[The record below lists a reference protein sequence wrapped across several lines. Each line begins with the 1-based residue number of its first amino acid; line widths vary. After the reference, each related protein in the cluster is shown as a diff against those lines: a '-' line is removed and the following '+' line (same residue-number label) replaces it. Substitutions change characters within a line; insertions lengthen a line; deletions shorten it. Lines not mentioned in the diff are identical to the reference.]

1 MRWIK
6 FKCVYCECRGLFV
19 HERVHS
25 PLKVQWHIPDSL
37 WKSQTFLSLFRR
49 WFVHWGCER
58 GTGKWGVV
66 SLDVSEIQCNAFDS
80 TFSHLRFKLIF
91 IFERKFN
98 PHVSASVAL
107 LAFIA
112 RKQEVTSCQHYKR
125 PKDQVNFNFGKCSY
139 HPKRGSKSPGNNK
152 RKTNIILKCLTR

>member
-1 MRWIK
+1 M
-6 FKCVYCECRGLFV
+6 
-19 HERVHS
+19 
-25 PLKVQWHIPDSL
+25 
-37 WKSQTFLSLFRR
+37 
-49 WFVHWGCER
+49 
-58 GTGKWGVV
+58 V
-66 SLDVSEIQCNAFDS
+66 SSDVSEIQCNAFGS

-125 PKDQVNFNFGKCSY
+125 PKDQMNFNFDKCSY
-139 HPKRGSKSPGNNK
+139 QPERENIGPGNNK
-152 RKTNIILKCLTR
+152 RKTNIILKCLTT